1 MLFENIISLQLSSVK
16 NYAAIIDSIACAGQ
30 ADGKSRISLVLSR
43 FNLFIF
49 LGLNGFWMHQ
59 YPV

>member
-1 MLFENIISLQLSSVK
+1 MSLQVGSIE

-30 ADGKSRISLVLSR
+30 EHGKSRISLVLIAGST
-43 FNLFIF
+43 FSVCI
-49 LGLNGFWMHQ
+49 GLKGFWMRQ